1 MSEFRKGTQG
11 TGTQISVDGACTGH
25 CWYTQGR
32 ANEADSADVR
42 KTAKWIQLLPQEEK
56 EENAYVTVKKFAGVI
71 FIRNTIRQEILKN
84 HTARK
89 KPFVPPSAL
98 HFLHRVS
105 LSCDPTGKA
114 KL

>member
-42 KTAKWIQLLPQEEK
+42 KTAKWIQLLPQEEN
-56 EENAYVTVKKFAGVI
+56 EENAYI
-71 FIRNTIRQEILKN
+71 FECKNKVEGINTFLKQG
-84 HTARK
+84 RSDSF
-89 KPFVPPSAL
+89 PFDDIVEAI
-98 HFLHRVS
+98 HHIV
-105 LSCDPTGKA
+105 
-114 KL
+114 